1 MKIIYI
7 LLLCI
12 SLHAQKGV
20 VLKPII
26 DLVGY
31 PIADNRISY
40 HNLPSAGGLQQSHDI
55 CPRTHQLLYNET
67 VEIIKQT
74 ETEYCIKVPHLFY
87 VTTNNGNPQSTFWTH
102 KKNITLYSQLSKKA
116 QSSIPEP
123 YTKKKNTDQKILVLL
138 KPSHN
143 RRLSYTFSAGTR
155 FICSLKNN
163 NKRYFSVYAIC
174 PKTLQP
180 ITLKIP
186 RSDAIIIKEN
196 DRQATQALFVTL
208 LKSWAHLPG
217 TIPYIWGGCS
227 LTDMLHSDR
236 FKEEFFNNIY
246 NTHEHTTIKEQ
257 PKSGF
262 DCTGLILRAAQ
273 AAGLP
278 YYYKNS
284 TTIVRYLK
292 PVTSLDN
299 LQEGDLIWIP
309 GHIMAIADLKKNTII
324 EARHYNDGYGKV
336 HEIKLNY
343 LFKDIAT
350 FADLYDA
357 IAQHKLLYRL
367 TREGKVSK
375 TIMQAKIL
383 SIDSC
388 YT

>member
-1 MKIIYI
+1 MEHSPIGLSKHYKRGLIMKITYI
-7 LLLCI
+7 LFLCI
-12 SLHAQKGV
+12 PLHAQKGV

-31 PIADNRISY
+31 PIANNKISY
-40 HNLPSAGGLQQSHDI
+40 HNLPSAESSQQSPDI
-55 CPRTHQLLYNET
+55 CPRAQQLLYNET

-74 ETEYCIKVPHLFY
+74 KTEYCVKVPHLFY
-87 VTTNNGNPQSTFWTH
+87 VTANNDNPQSTFWTH
-102 KKNITLYSQLSKKA
+102 KNNIISYSELSKQA
-116 QSSIPEP
+116 QSCIPKP
-123 YTKKKNTDQKILVLL
+123 YNKNKKVKQNIIVLS

-143 RRLSYTFSAGTR
+143 RALNYTFSAGTR

-163 NKRYFSVYAIC
+163 NKRYFTAYAIC

-180 ITLKIP
+180 IILKIP
-186 RSDAIIIKEN
+186 RSDAIIVKEN
-196 DRQATQALFVTL
+196 GRQTARALFVTL

-217 TIPYIWGGCS
+217 TIAYVWGGCS
-227 LTDMLHSDR
+227 LTDILHS
-236 FKEEFFNNIY
+236 
-246 NTHEHTTIKEQ
+246 EH

-284 TTIVRYLK
+284 TTIARYLK
-292 PVTSLDN
+292 PVPSLDN

-357 IAQHKLLYRL
+357 IAQHKPLYRL
-367 TREGKVSK
+367 TKEGKISK